1 MSEVK
6 FKQNEF
12 HQVSVRKVM
21 VTSTTNWDGEEVISE
36 EELRTFIA
44 EGTTGDDEKDD
55 ICWNQ
60 INEAECIEEEDIDWW
75 SERKGCTE
83 YEYEVIDD

>member
-1 MSEVK
+1 MAEVK

-21 VTSTTNWDGEEVISE
+21 VTSTTNWDGEEIISE

-44 EGTTGDDEKDD
+44 EGTTGDDDKDN
-55 ICWNQ
+55 ICHDQ
-60 INEAECIEEEDIDWW
+60 VLEAECIEEEEIDWW

>member
-6 FKQNEF
+6 FKQNEY

-21 VTSTTNWDGEEVISE
+21 VTSTTNWDGEEIISE

-75 SERKGCTE
+75 SDRKGCTE